1 MPQQQKMTTKQ
12 MTLAALLLAVITVC
26 AQIQIP
32 LVVPMNMALF
42 AVCLTA
48 GLLGKRYGL
57 LTVGAYVL
65 AGALGLPVFAGFM
78 GGPAILVGKTGGYIG
93 GYLLTA
99 WLVGW
104 GREEYGTGFRN
115 LFCWMLLGTLGCYL
129 LGTVWFVFLTG
140 VDVRAALFYCVV
152 PFIIGDLVKITLAVT
167 VVKKMDKMLPK

>member
-1 MPQQQKMTTKQ
+1 MVKQQRMTTKQ
-12 MTLAALLLAVITVC
+12 LTLSALLLAVITVC

-32 LVVPMNMALF
+32 LVVPINMGLF

-48 GLLGKRYGL
+48 GLLGKKYGV
-57 LTVGAYVL
+57 LTVGGYIL

-78 GGPAILVGKTGGYIG
+78 GGPAALVGKTGGYIL

-104 GREEYGTGFRN
+104 GVEKYGHDFKN
-115 LFCWMLLGTLGCYL
+115 LWFFMFLGTLSCYFG
-129 LGTVWFVFLTG
+129 GTVWFVFLTG
-140 VDVRAALFYCVV
+140 LDLKAALLYCVV

-167 VVKKMDKMLPK
+167 VVKKMDEILLK